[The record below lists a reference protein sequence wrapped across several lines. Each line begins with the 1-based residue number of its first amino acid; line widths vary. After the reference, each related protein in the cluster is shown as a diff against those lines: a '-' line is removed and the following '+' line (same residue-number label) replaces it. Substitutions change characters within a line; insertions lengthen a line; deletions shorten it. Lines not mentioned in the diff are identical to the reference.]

1 MSNWLEWRTW
11 DIEPSCQHVGQCINC
26 ELSIKIP
33 SHFRCIGI
41 SIWFHM
47 GKIGSSTTNVIHT
60 ILLVNVSSRI
70 FVSDALRM
78 IELRNRKT
86 EEVGRRWRSLYVGW
100 WVYTLH
106 LYRSPTYGFL
116 SLFSFEEFVD
126 STNVIQTTWPRAS
139 VVAERLWS
147 SADVKEPKAAIPR
160 LEEQR
165 CRYLKR
171 GIPAAPIN
179 GPSSCNVVNRA

>member
-1 MSNWLEWRTW
+1 VAKLLCGVVSVQT
-11 DIEPSCQHVGQCINC
+11 SSV
-26 ELSIKIP
+26 SI
-33 SHFRCIGI
+33 
-41 SIWFHM
+41 
-47 GKIGSSTTNVIHT
+47 TQ
-60 ILLVNVSSRI
+60 
-70 FVSDALRM
+70 
-78 IELRNRKT
+78 
-86 EEVGRRWRSLYVGW
+86 Y
-100 WVYTLH
+100 YT
-106 LYRSPTYGFL
+106 GFL
-116 SLFSFEEFVD
+116 SLFSFKEFVD

-147 SADVKEPKAAIPR
+147 SANVKEPKAAIPR